1 MTNACDCMIAASI
14 AAMSFVAPPVP
25 SFAQGPL
32 PSQPEFGKLHVEAVQ
47 ASPGW
52 LGVKVGRTENDT
64 NVIFAWFESKQ
75 ALVAWYKSD
84 FHQWAMKTAFPNQ
97 TFDREPLPDVP
108 ENSGP
113 ILALVT
119 LKLADAPVPGSPIP
133 IETIGIELYTPL
145 PDGIA
150 VGGRFAP
157 QSVRVPGLR
166 QIGVRAAVGERG
178 EEVPK

>member
-1 MTNACDCMIAASI
+1 MTKARQCVIATSLAALTYVAWCM
-14 AAMSFVAPPVP
+14 P
-25 SFAQGPL
+25 SLAQGPL
-32 PSQPEFGKLHVEAVQ
+32 PGQPEFRKLLVEAVQ
-47 ASPGW
+47 ASPGC
-52 LGVKVGRTENDT
+52 LGVQLGRTENGT
-64 NVIFAWFESKQ
+64 NVIFAWFGSKQ
-75 ALVAWYKSD
+75 ALVTWYKSD
-84 FHQWAMKTAFPNQ
+84 FHQWAMKTTFPNQ

-119 LKLADAPVPGSPIP
+119 LKLAETPLPSLPIP

-157 QSVRVPGLR
+157 QSVRVPGMR
-166 QIGVRAAVGERG
+166 QIELRTAVGR
-178 EEVPK
+178 PN